1 MEILMYGK
9 FITIE
14 GTDGSGKTTI
24 IKYIEQ
30 YLIEKGYNVV
40 ITREPGGTEV
50 SEKIRD
56 ILLNFNVDAKTE
68 ALLFAASRREH
79 ILNKILP
86 ELEKGSIV
94 LCDRFLDSSI
104 AYQGYGRN
112 LKIDDIIDINNY
124 ILESLMPDV
133 TLYFDV
139 DINLGISRTKKRDDN
154 NRLDSEKIDFYTRIK
169 EGYDNIAKNNS
180 DRVITINANKNLE
193 DVKRQSIEIIEGLIE
208 KWK

>member
-124 ILESLMPDV
+124 ILENLMPDV